1 MDNKTQLDPQQT
13 WAAVLGELQLQ
24 MTRATFDTWLKST
37 HAVAYEDGTF
47 IVATHSGYAK
57 DWLENQLLTLV
68 KRTLTRVVGRAVEI
82 KFIVRARPATEMDP
96 GPLLARGGN
105 GKLNN
110 VTQDPGGLTGRY
122 TFETFVVGPSNR
134 MAHAAA
140 MAVANRPAERYNPL
154 FLYGGVGLGKTHLL
168 HAIGHVPFRSGHR
181 VVFVS
186 TEEFPNDLVNAIRG
200 HTTEEFRN
208 KYRAADV
215 LLIDDIQFIV
225 GKESTQEEFFHT
237 FNALYTSNRQIVM
250 TSDRPPRAFTQL
262 EQRLCSR
269 FEWGLIA
276 DIQPPDFE
284 TRLAILRNKAE
295 QQPQPVPEEVIEF
308 LASKI
313 RSNIRE
319 LEGALTRVLAYANLM
334 SCPLTVAT
342 AQTALQDV
350 MAPSAPPSL
359 EVILNTVA
367 SFYRIDVEELVGR
380 RRSQRIVFPRQ
391 VSMYLMHE
399 EAGASLSQIGQMLGG
414 RDHTTIL
421 HGCQKIAT
429 LVEENDQLRRDLFAI
444 RELFQERVPH

>member
-1 MDNKTQLDPQQT
+1 MDTQTRLDPQQT

-37 HAVAYEDGTF
+37 YPVTYEDGTF

-68 KRTLTRVVGRAVEI
+68 KRTLTRIVGRTVEI
-82 KFIVRARPATEMDP
+82 KFIVRARPTGEMDP
-96 GPLLARGGN
+96 GPLLPRNGN
-105 GKLNN
+105 ERS
-110 VTQDPGGLTGRY
+110 VRAIQDLGGLNDRY
-122 TFETFVVGPSNR
+122 TFETFVVGNSNR

-140 MAVANRPAERYNPL
+140 MAVANHPAERYNPL

-168 HAIGHVPFRSGHR
+168 HAIGHLPRRQGRR
-181 VVFVS
+181 VVYVS
-186 TEEFPNDLVNAIRG
+186 TEEFTNDLVNAIRS
-200 HTTEEFRN
+200 HTTEDFRN
-208 KYRAADV
+208 KYRVADV

-237 FNALYTSNRQIVM
+237 FNALYTSNRQIVI
-250 TSDRPPRAFTQL
+250 TSDRPPRAFTAL

-269 FEWGLIA
+269 FEWGLIV

-295 QQPQPVPEEVIEF
+295 RQPQAVPDEVIEF

-319 LEGALTRVLAYANLM
+319 LEGSLTRVIAYAKLM
-334 SCPLTVAT
+334 ERPLTIPT
-342 AQTALQDV
+342 AQIALQDL
-350 MAPSAPPSL
+350 MAEPAPPSL
-359 EVILNTVA
+359 NVILNAVA
-367 SFYRIDVEELVGR
+367 SFYRTHAEELAGP
-380 RRSQRIVFPRQ
+380 RRSQQIALARQ
-391 VSMYLMHE
+391 VAMYLMRK
-399 EAGASLSQIGQMLGG
+399 EAGASLSQIGQVLGD

-421 HGCQKIAT
+421 HGYEKIT
-429 LVEENDQLRRDLFAI
+429 RLVEEDDQLRRDLFAI
-444 RELFQERVPH
+444 RELFHQRVAH